1 MVLQV
6 TCTSECCE
14 LVAYVR
20 KFCKARNII
29 HLYYSFLYCVVYN
42 ANNIIIGN
50 NNNNNYNNNNNNN
63 NNSELKEKLKLCVSC
78 LSLGNKIVEH
88 FCLCR
93 DLKKN

>member
-6 TCTSECCE
+6 TCTSESCG
-14 LVAYVR
+14 LVAYVG

-29 HLYYSFLYCVVYN
+29 HLYYYFLYCVVYN
-42 ANNIIIGN
+42 PNNTITGN
-50 NNNNNYNNNNNNN
+50 SNNYNNNKNN

-88 FCLCR
+88 FCRRR

>member
-6 TCTSECCE
+6 TCTSESCE
-14 LVAYVR
+14 LVAYVG

-29 HLYYSFLYCVVYN
+29 HLYYYFLYCVVHN

-50 NNNNNYNNNNNNN
+50 NNYYNNNINNN
-63 NNSELKEKLKLCVSC
+63 ELKEKLKLCVSC
-78 LSLGNKIVEH
+78 LSLANKNVEH

>member
-6 TCTSECCE
+6 TCTSESCE
-14 LVAYVR
+14 LVACVG

-29 HLYYSFLYCVVYN
+29 HLYYYFLYYVVYN

-50 NNNNNYNNNNNNN
+50 NNNYNNNNNNN
-63 NNSELKEKLKLCVSC
+63 ELKEKLKLCVSC

-88 FCLCR
+88 LCLCR

>member
-6 TCTSECCE
+6 TCTSESCE
-14 LVAYVR
+14 LVAYVG
-20 KFCKARNII
+20 KFCKARIII
-29 HLYYSFLYCVVYN
+29 HLYYYFLYCVVYN

-50 NNNNNYNNNNNNN
+50 NNNYNNNNNNN
-63 NNSELKEKLKLCVSC
+63 NNELKEKSKLCVSC

-93 DLKKN
+93 DLRENE